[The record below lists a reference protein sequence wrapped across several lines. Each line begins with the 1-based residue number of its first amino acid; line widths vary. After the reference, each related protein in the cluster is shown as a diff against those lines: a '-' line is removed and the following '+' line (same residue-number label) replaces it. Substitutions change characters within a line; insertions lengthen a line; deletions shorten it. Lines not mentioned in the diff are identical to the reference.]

1 MVEKMW
7 ISVDISEVNVSN
19 EVVKVVEMVQING
32 GYQLVLR

>member
-1 MVEKMW
+1 MW